1 MPDFSAH
8 DSAMMARAL
17 MLAARGRYTAHPNP
31 MVGCV
36 LVRDGAIIGEGW
48 HRRAGDAHA
57 EINAIGAAGDAGGAS
72 CYVTLEPCS
81 HHGRTPP
88 CTDAL
93 LAAGI
98 RDVVCAMQDP
108 FPAVSGD
115 GIAGLRQ
122 AGIRVRVGLMR
133 AQAELLNR
141 GYLSRVRR
149 GRPFVRLK
157 MAASIDGAVAMKSG
171 ESQWITGSEARN
183 DVQRQRAAAGAIL
196 SGIGTVLADDP
207 SFTVRHADIDTGGRQ
222 PLRAIL
228 DSKLRM
234 PRSSAMLCLPG
245 TTVVYCSTMDGAEEL
260 REAGAEVVR
269 VADKQGVLELA
280 AVLDDLG
287 RREINDLFVEAG
299 PVLAGSLLDE
309 GLVDELVIYQA
320 PHIMGSETI
329 SMFRTPAF
337 TKLADRQGLVITD
350 TRRVG
355 ADLRITATI
364 NND

>member
-1 MPDFSAH
+1 MTEFSAH

-17 MLAARGRYTAHPNP
+17 QLAARARYTAHPNP

-36 LVRDGAIIGEGW
+36 LARDRSIIGEGW

-57 EINAIGAAGDAGGAS
+57 EVNAIEAAGDARDAA
-72 CYVTLEPCS
+72 CYVSLEPCS

-88 CTDAL
+88 CVDAL
-93 LAAGI
+93 IAAGV
-98 RDVVCAMQDP
+98 REVVCAMQDP

-115 GIAGLRQ
+115 GIAALRA
-122 AGIRVRVGLMR
+122 AGIDVRVGLM
-133 AQAELLNR
+133 QALAETLNR

-171 ESQWITGSEARN
+171 QSQWITGPAARD
-183 DVQRQRAAAGAIL
+183 DVQRLRAESGAIL
-196 SGIGTVLADDP
+196 TGIGTVLADDP
-207 SFTVRHADIDTGGRQ
+207 SFTVRHAKLDTGGRQ

-234 PRSSAMLCLPG
+234 PGSAGMLCLPG
-245 TTVVYCSTMDGAEEL
+245 STVIYCSHTDGAERL
-260 REAGAEVVR
+260 QQAGADVVR
-269 VADKQGVLELA
+269 VAGRHGKLDLR
-280 AVLDDLG
+280 AVLQDLG
-287 RREINDLFVEAG
+287 RRDINDVLVEAG
-299 PVLAGSLLDE
+299 PSLAGSLLAAQ
-309 GLVDELVIYQA
+309 LVDELVIYQA

-329 SMFRTPAF
+329 SMFRTPGF
-337 TKLADRQGLVITD
+337 SELADRQRLTITD
-350 TRRVG
+350 TRRIG

-364 NND
+364 DSD

>member
-1 MPDFSAH
+1 MTDYSAH

-17 MLAARGRYTAHPNP
+17 RLAANGRYTAHPNP

-36 LVRDGAIIGEGW
+36 LVRDGSIIGEGW
-48 HRRAGDAHA
+48 HRRTGDAHA
-57 EINAIGAAGDAGGAS
+57 EVNALEAAGDARGAS

-88 CTDAL
+88 CVDAL
-93 LAAGI
+93 LAAGV
-98 RDVVCAMQDP
+98 RDVICAMADP

-115 GIAGLRQ
+115 GIAALRT
-122 AGIRVRVGLMR
+122 AGIDVRVGLMQR
-133 AQAELLNR
+133 QAEILNR
-141 GYLSRVRR
+141 GYLSRVRH

-157 MAASIDGAVAMKSG
+157 TAASIDGAVAMKSG
-171 ESQWITGSEARN
+171 QSQWITGPEARE
-183 DVQRQRAAAGAIL
+183 DVQRLRAESGAIL

-207 SFTVRHADIDTGGRQ
+207 SFTVRHAKLDTGGRQ

-234 PRSSAMLCLPG
+234 PGSAGMLCLPG
-245 TTVVYCSTMDGAEEL
+245 TTVIYCSRNDGAARLED
-260 REAGAEVVR
+260 AGAEVVQ
-269 VADKQGVLELA
+269 VAGKQGRLDLG

-287 RREINDLFVEAG
+287 RRNINNLLVEAG
-299 PVLAGSLLDE
+299 PSLAGSLLALQ
-309 GLVDELVIYQA
+309 LVDELVIYQA

-329 SMFRTPAF
+329 SMFRTPGF
-337 TKLADRQGLVITD
+337 SELADRRRLTITD
-350 TRRVG
+350 RRRFG

-364 NND
+364 DKD